1 MKKVAVK
8 FSLVFLL
15 FSSYIVFAPLSFARN
30 ANGNAGVG
38 QDPTGGGCGSQN
50 YFDTCHGVTWQGYLV
65 VDAKGMNSE
74 NGGKGAT
81 MPYTNKTGGPVYIKG
96 CKNGQTIY
104 NLGFETFSPLPPH
117 FQVATLT
124 NKTYHQYN
132 WQYLQAPV
140 YGQGAFRLNNGTNT
154 IYKYTTPTGYIDQ
167 NAVLRKYNRMKDW
180 VRNHPH
186 EPDYTNGTTWENVG
200 WFCFDPAAEAGE
212 VSDTLAVHI
221 FNPDNSEHVL
231 DSAHTNWGEHP
242 SVTASAI
249 GQNGKRYPV
258 HFQHIVKGSQNYNNN
273 SYFIMRY
280 IDENGQATVERQG
293 PFPVNSQWT
302 HKYRKY
308 ITAPFRVCAQTVYT
322 SSNPNQGFSEACAVV
337 GDSTTIGPSQPPA
350 LSCEQHVPPEYKDS
364 DIESGYTD
372 SYSNVTSTFYT
383 GESGGKTI
391 YAKPGDK
398 VAFKHCYFP
407 GTQKPRKS
415 TRNDKDHPDEGKTEE
430 PGCHFIF
437 AGCYSRDVP
446 VEEHN
451 EFSIIVSE
459 GENFLKRKFDFQLNP
474 NKSQVWHPR
483 QRPVEYEGELGDSDI
498 ISVQT
503 DEVDVIPRTVNQ
515 TIKQQFETYAGRNYT
530 SECPEWYWPSWYWG
544 RCCSD
549 GHCHPCIKHCRAVG
563 LHDPKHRCFNG
574 FPIKEKSISS
584 EAEVYVPYNYKN
596 DAVGEFKNSLNYVYA
611 GETVPA
617 LASVTTHPRPNQKT
631 GSTMAPYYA
640 TFTPDTKVTFYSFYS
655 DSKTSGGNEQSA
667 TDTNCSYY
675 QKLGYKGCTEINQT
689 NTILNPEGKI
699 EGENKDFFYNIYN
712 VHDIPAGYQ
721 FCVGVSIFPAES
733 GADDISPDNGK
744 TYFSAPECRVVA
756 KKPAFQIWGGNFY
769 SAGDV
774 KTSLITKNNL
784 KENDNFAYIDYTPTN
799 RSETTLYGSWVE
811 QAIIANG
818 RVSNLA
824 SGASMGYTR
833 PGLVAD
839 HGGSKEG
846 TSLQFCK
853 RSPLSFSNTVC
864 SSGVVGSLSLTSV
877 DRSIQNAIFNRFMT
891 REKTPKVSGSV
902 LLSSPSSY
910 TEDPGPQA
918 KATRFT
924 YSNGNLTIRS
934 NSPLPQGITHAIYS
948 PSNITI
954 DSNLTFLDTNYTNVN
969 QIPQYVIYAKGD
981 INISCHVEKLNAIL
995 VAEGKVNTCPGANTS
1010 PLNNPANSTKLEVY
1024 GFIIANRLIL
1034 NRTYGSATGHHS
1046 ITPAELIDLSP
1057 SVYYWATG
1065 NASDT
1070 PKLFSSYH
1078 RELAPRY

>member
-1 MKKVAVK
+1 M
-8 FSLVFLL
+8 
-15 FSSYIVFAPLSFARN
+15 
-30 ANGNAGVG
+30 
-38 QDPTGGGCGSQN
+38 
-50 YFDTCHGVTWQGYLV
+50 
-65 VDAKGMNSE
+65 
-74 NGGKGAT
+74 
-81 MPYTNKTGGPVYIKG
+81 
-96 CKNGQTIY
+96 
-104 NLGFETFSPLPPH
+104 
-117 FQVATLT
+117 
-124 NKTYHQYN
+124 
-132 WQYLQAPV
+132 
-140 YGQGAFRLNNGTNT
+140 
-154 IYKYTTPTGYIDQ
+154 
-167 NAVLRKYNRMKDW
+167 
-180 VRNHPH
+180 
-186 EPDYTNGTTWENVG
+186 
-200 WFCFDPAAEAGE
+200 
-212 VSDTLAVHI
+212 
-221 FNPDNSEHVL
+221 
-231 DSAHTNWGEHP
+231 
-242 SVTASAI
+242 
-249 GQNGKRYPV
+249 
-258 HFQHIVKGSQNYNNN
+258 
-273 SYFIMRY
+273 
-280 IDENGQATVERQG
+280 
-293 PFPVNSQWT
+293 
-302 HKYRKY
+302 
-308 ITAPFRVCAQTVYT
+308 
-322 SSNPNQGFSEACAVV
+322 
-337 GDSTTIGPSQPPA
+337 
-350 LSCEQHVPPEYKDS
+350 
-364 DIESGYTD
+364 
-372 SYSNVTSTFYT
+372 
-383 GESGGKTI
+383 
-391 YAKPGDK
+391 
-398 VAFKHCYFP
+398 
-407 GTQKPRKS
+407 
-415 TRNDKDHPDEGKTEE
+415 EGKEE
-430 PGCHFIF
+430 TRL
-437 AGCYSRDVP
+437 RD
-446 VEEHN
+446 
-451 EFSIIVSE
+451 
-459 GENFLKRKFDFQLNP
+459 
-474 NKSQVWHPR
+474 
-483 QRPVEYEGELGDSDI
+483 
-498 ISVQT
+498 T
-503 DEVDVIPRTVNQ
+503 
-515 TIKQQFETYAGRNYT
+515 
-530 SECPEWYWPSWYWG
+530 
-544 RCCSD
+544 
-549 GHCHPCIKHCRAVG
+549 
-563 LHDPKHRCFNG
+563 
-574 FPIKEKSISS
+574 
-584 EAEVYVPYNYKN
+584 
-596 DAVGEFKNSLNYVYA
+596 
-611 GETVPA
+611 
-617 LASVTTHPRPNQKT
+617 
-631 GSTMAPYYA
+631 
-640 TFTPDTKVTFYSFYS
+640 
-655 DSKTSGGNEQSA
+655 
-667 TDTNCSYY
+667 
-675 QKLGYKGCTEINQT
+675 
-689 NTILNPEGKI
+689 
-699 EGENKDFFYNIYN
+699 YN

-902 LLSSPSSY
+902 LLSSSSSY

-954 DSNLTFLDTNYTNVN
+954 DSNLTFPDTNYTNVN